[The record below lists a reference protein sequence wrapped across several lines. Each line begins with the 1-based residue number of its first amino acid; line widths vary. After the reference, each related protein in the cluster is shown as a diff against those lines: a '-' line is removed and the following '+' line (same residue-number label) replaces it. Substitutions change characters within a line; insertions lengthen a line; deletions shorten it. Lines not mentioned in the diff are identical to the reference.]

1 MYKLLKT
8 TWLVFVFQALFC
20 LVISWQPPAL
30 AQTDPEIA
38 SMVQALKKDPRG
50 PYQAIKWFCPDG
62 RVLPAAQRCP
72 EPGGVQ
78 HGLPKQWVSDLAGTR
93 QIYLDLVLSGSSHDD
108 IWDAAADHSRI
119 KQHALVR
126 YLFQTDD
133 GWIYRRARYY
143 RGAIQAEDEAAWG
156 GRFLTQVLDRPD
168 HIQDRFF
175 VIREACRTIPHFNQN
190 RDRLQTIR
198 AVSKTLSDQIP
209 EFMDL
214 RVKIHGQPDAG
225 DLDRVKDFVTSR
237 EYGLDSRQ
245 IALFNELI
253 QQLAAEYAVEPSLR
267 LDRLLTS
274 KPMSLPALSETRSAL
289 ARSKEHLA
297 RTGTAYPVESVNPF
311 QDMADLVFKIR
322 STVTQAPPQLRL
334 PLMDLSIDMEH
345 ILFSTI
351 RTWEPR
357 TLEELMDKCRVLI
370 KAAAGCGYLET
381 WEWEAVERFHPSP
394 LENALPF
401 ELFRLKAEQLIRTV
415 DWGTAMIQSVYLP
428 EIQRF
433 TRFEPQTAGFT
444 DDRIRSSILLPLGD
458 TLGTLA
464 GMVQHLSGIT
474 HQLPDGVLS
483 RHFRGMNAG
492 LAYGV
497 LEIPGTDS
505 DMKET
510 DPAKIYAFD
519 TIPPELKPVAG
530 MFTVSEGNLVSHV
543 QLLARN
549 LGIPNTVVSRQGLD
563 SLVPWAGQ
571 TLFYAVSPGGVVVLK
586 PDHQLTEE
594 ERRLV
599 RKQERKQERFQVPTE
614 KIALGQTALIR
625 LSDLRAL
632 DSGRICGPKAAN
644 LGELKHLFPDV
655 VGEGIVIPFGIFR
668 QHMDQPMPGT
678 GGTYWQFL
686 TRALDRRANGE
697 AAQMADLAELQS
709 AIRTMPLLPG
719 LETGLSEKFQAL
731 FHAPLGEVPVFIRS
745 DTNMEDISDFTGA
758 GLNLTVFNVR
768 DQKAIFQGIRDV
780 WASPYS
786 ERSYLWRQKYL
797 ENPENVFPS
806 ILLLPT
812 VNVDRSGV
820 VITRG
825 IVSGSGEDITAA
837 FSRGA
842 GGAVEG
848 QSAETYLM
856 TGTGQDILF
865 SPSREPRATR
875 LPASGGVERAAVHF
889 DQPLLTPDDRQAI
902 RDLVRR
908 VRQTIPGTPGIEG
921 EGPYD
926 IELGFVNGSLRL
938 FQIRPFVENK
948 KAGILTYL
956 QSLDRMNQVPEAV
969 LLHQEVTP

>member
-1 MYKLLKT
+1 MNKRLKT
-8 TWLVFVFQALFC
+8 TWLVFVCQALLC
-20 LVISWQPPAL
+20 LVIFWQSPAL
-30 AQTDPEIA
+30 ALTDPEIA

-72 EPGGVQ
+72 VPGGLQ

-93 QIYLDLVLSGSSHDD
+93 QIYLDLVLSGTSHDV

-119 KQHALVR
+119 KQQALVR
-126 YLFQTDD
+126 YLFQVDD

-156 GRFLTQVLDRPD
+156 GRFLDHVLGRPEQ
-168 HIQDRFF
+168 IQDRFF
-175 VIREACRTIPHFNQN
+175 VIREACRTIPHFSQNQ
-190 RDRLQTIR
+190 DRLHTIR

-209 EFMDL
+209 DFTDL

-225 DLDRVKDFVTSR
+225 DLDRVKDFVKSR
-237 EYGLDSRQ
+237 VQGLDSRQ
-245 IALFNELI
+245 AALFKEL
-253 QQLAAEYAVEPSLR
+253 LLNLEAEYAVKPIHR
-267 LDRLLTS
+267 LDRLLAAKS
-274 KPMSLPALSETRSAL
+274 MSLAALSENRSAL
-289 ARSKEHLA
+289 AVSKEYLA
-297 RTGTAYPVESVNPF
+297 RGGTAYPTGTANPF
-311 QDMADLVFKIR
+311 QDMADLIFKIR

-334 PLMDLSIDMEH
+334 PLMDISIDMEH

-370 KAAAGCGYLET
+370 KAAAGCGYLEI
-381 WEWEAVERFHPSP
+381 WEWEAVERFQPSP
-394 LENALPF
+394 QENALPF
-401 ELFRLKAEQLIRTV
+401 ELFRLKAEQLTRTV

-433 TRFEPQTAGFT
+433 SGFEPQTAGFM
-444 DDRIRSSILLPLGD
+444 DDRVRSSILLPLGD
-458 TLGTLA
+458 TLGILA
-464 GMVQHLSGIT
+464 GMVQHFSGIT
-474 HQLPDGVLS
+474 HQLPDGVPS

-497 LEIPGTDS
+497 LEIPGTGNA
-505 DMKET
+505 MKET
-510 DPAKIYAFD
+510 DPAKIYGFG

-563 SLVPWAGQ
+563 NLVPWAGQ
-571 TLFYAVSPGGVVVLK
+571 TLFYAVSPGGVIVLK
-586 PDHQLTEE
+586 PDHRLTEE

-599 RKQERKQERFQVPTE
+599 RKRERKQERFRVPTE
-614 KIALGQTALIR
+614 KIVLEQTALIR
-625 LSDLRAL
+625 LSDLRAV

-644 LGELKHLFPDV
+644 LGELKHLFPDF

-678 GGTYWQFL
+678 GGSYWQFL

-697 AAQMADLAELQS
+697 AGQMAELAELQS
-709 AIRTMPLLPG
+709 AIRTMPLLSR
-719 LETGLSEKFQAL
+719 LEIALAEQFQAV
-731 FHAPLGEVPVFIRS
+731 FQAPLGEVPVFIRS

-768 DQKAIFQGIRDV
+768 NQTAILQAIRDV

-786 ERSYLWRQKYL
+786 ERSYMWRQKYL

-820 VITRG
+820 VITHG
-825 IVSGSGEDITAA
+825 IVSGSGEDVTAA

-848 QSAETYLM
+848 QAAETYLM

-865 SPSREPRATR
+865 SPSREPKATR

-889 DQPLLTPDDRQAI
+889 DQPVLTPDDRQAI
-902 RDLVRR
+902 RDLVHR

-921 EGPYD
+921 DGPYD
-926 IELGFVNGSLRL
+926 IELGFINGSLRL

-948 KAGILTYL
+948 KAGMLAYL
-956 QSLDRMNQVPEAV
+956 QSLDRMNQTPKTV